1 MSDPLVPIIQKMLD
15 QVKSMINTPG
25 ASNSYYFPTW
35 IKANGYDPYGKD
47 NALQWDLSITDP
59 TIVSQANAIC
69 PTIDIQDS
77 PCPDPQS
84 FIGVPQKY
92 PSLTLGGPTPGQ
104 LVVSGVQNA
113 FMNSMTCDVNSPLQ
127 LQAVMFL
134 STLPNFPKNVVINGN
149 FSFTQYCCCSSDGNV
164 CSGPPVPEIGTGTF
178 SATFNST
185 PTITLFFDIT
195 NLSPGVLNIAVRK
208 INFIPSANWPGSAD
222 ITVAIDIKSIPKTS
236 KKDAYN
242 NMAMA
247 AFNSADGLK
256 QLVQQINAVM
266 NDPSQLAFMGTA
278 LTNVIDGYLKSSHQ
292 YPFDGSH
299 LALF

>member
-1 MSDPLVPIIQKMLD
+1 MSDPLAPIIQKMLD
-15 QVKSMINTPG
+15 QVMGMINNP
-25 ASNSYYFPTW
+25 APSNSYYFPTW
-35 IKANGYDPYGKD
+35 LKANGYDPYGKD
-47 NALQWDLSITDP
+47 KVLQWSLSITDP

-77 PCPDPQS
+77 PCPGPQS

-92 PSLTLGGPTPGQ
+92 PSVTLGGPKPGQ
-104 LVVSGVQNA
+104 LVVSGAQNA
-113 FMNSMTCDVNSPLQ
+113 FMKSMTCDVNSPLQ
-127 LQAVMFL
+127 LQAVMLL
-134 STLPNFPKNVVINGN
+134 STLPNFARNVVISGD
-149 FSFTQYCCCSSDGNV
+149 FDFTQYCCCSADGNV
-164 CSGPPVPEIGTGTF
+164 CTGPPVPEIGTGTF
-178 SATFNST
+178 SATCNST

-195 NLSPGVLNIAVRK
+195 KLSPGVLNIAVNK

-247 AFNSADGLK
+247 AFNSADGLR

-292 YPFDGSH
+292 YPFDGSY